1 MQPPPRKVSLAW
13 KQGLLAGWGSDGDQA
28 GTRPAR
34 GGSKSRKGSKANPEV
49 TEETSQLL
57 LGPAPS
63 PLPAR
68 SVFQVLAPGVFIFF
82 LPLQVKPAQEVKL
95 RFLEQLS
102 ILQTRQQREADLLE
116 DIR

>member
-1 MQPPPRKVSLAW
+1 MGTKRALDPP
-13 KQGLLAGWGSDGDQA
+13 G
-28 GTRPAR
+28 R
-34 GGSKSRKGSKANPEV
+34 GGSKSRQGSKANPEV

-68 SVFQVLAPGVFIFF
+68 NVFQVPAPGVFIFF